1 MSAPGLLRA
10 LLTGLILRALASA
23 AAPLLTGAERPPR
36 PTVLTLLLEAPE
48 PTLRSGQVE
57 YTSQRRSYTL
67 SITPEQL
74 RQSLTQNSLSPLIE
88 TLKPIYRQ
96 IEDRRPRDA
105 RFEWTGSAWVARAQT
120 GWTVR
125 RPETARAVLAA
136 LRAKRT
142 QARLE
147 VALSAPERSVRL
159 LKARRVTTR
168 LATGQSS
175 FAGSPAF
182 RVHNIR
188 VGSSKLSGQWLSPG
202 AVFDFNALVGRITP
216 AQGFVPGY
224 VITGGTL
231 SLEDGGGI
239 CQVST
244 TVFRAAYQ
252 AGLGIVER
260 HAHSHQVSYYD
271 PTGYEA
277 TVYAPS
283 LNLRFRNDTRSPLL
297 LQASWDLKAQTL
309 RMDLFGAP
317 PDRTVSVSE
326 PSIRNRRLALPP
338 SYLPDPE
345 LKPGQTERIDMP
357 ASGMEVSLK
366 RTVTFADGR
375 VRTSTLNSKYRPWG
389 GVFAVHPA
397 DPRLRR

>member
-1 MSAPGLLRA
+1 MSAPGTLRA
-10 LLTGLILRALASA
+10 LLLGLIVSALASA
-23 AAPLLTGAERPPR
+23 AAPLLTGPERAAR
-36 PTVLTLLLEAPE
+36 PIALTLLLDAPE
-48 PTLRSGQVE
+48 PTLRSGQIE
-57 YTSQRRSYTL
+57 YTAQRRTYTL
-67 SITPEQL
+67 SITPEQA
-74 RQSLTQNSLSPLIE
+74 RQSLAQGSLSPL
-88 TLKPIYRQ
+88 TQVLKPVYRQ
-96 IEDRRPRDA
+96 IEARTPRDA
-105 RFEWTGSAWVARAQT
+105 RFEWTGNAWVARAQT

-125 RPETARAVLAA
+125 RPETAQAVLAA
-136 LRAKRT
+136 LKTGQT
-142 QARLE
+142 QAR
-147 VALSAPERSVRL
+147 VALRLSAPERSVRV

-175 FAGSPAF
+175 FAGSPDF
-182 RVHNIR
+182 RIHNIR
-188 VGSSKLSGQWLSPG
+188 VGSQKLSGRWLSPG
-202 AVFDFNALVGRITP
+202 EVFDFNALVGRITS
-216 AQGFVPGY
+216 ARGFVPGY

-252 AGLGIVER
+252 AGLAVVER
-260 HAHSHQVSYYD
+260 HAHSHQVAYYD

-283 LNLRFRNDTRSPLL
+283 LNLRFRNDTRAPLL

-326 PSIRNRRLALPP
+326 PKISNRRLAPP
-338 SYLPDPE
+338 PTFLADAK

-357 ASGMEVSLK
+357 ASGMQVSLK
-366 RTVTFADGR
+366 RTVKFNDGR
-375 VRTSTLNSKYRPWG
+375 VRTSTLSSDYRPWG
-389 GVFAVHPA
+389 GVFAVHPD
-397 DPRLRR
+397 DPRRRR